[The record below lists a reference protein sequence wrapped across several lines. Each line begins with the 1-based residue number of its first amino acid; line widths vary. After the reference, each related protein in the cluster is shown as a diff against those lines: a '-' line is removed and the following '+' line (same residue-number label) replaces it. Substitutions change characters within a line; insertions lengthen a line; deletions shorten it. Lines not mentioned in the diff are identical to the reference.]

1 MCLNHPKTI
10 SPNAGPWKNCLPRH
24 RSLVPERLGATGMD
38 EVSQPKH
45 VLNTLTLSRTYLV
58 INDHLSEDRALVLQE
73 PRIQFG
79 TEHTGTVKTVY

>member
-1 MCLNHPKTI
+1 MCLNYPETI
-10 SPNAGPWKNCLPRH
+10 SPKAGRWKNCLPRN

-45 VLNTLTLSRTYLV
+45 VLNTLTLSRTYLG
-58 INDHLSEDRALVLQE
+58 INDHLSKDRALVLQE

-79 TEHTGTVKTVY
+79 TEHTVQ